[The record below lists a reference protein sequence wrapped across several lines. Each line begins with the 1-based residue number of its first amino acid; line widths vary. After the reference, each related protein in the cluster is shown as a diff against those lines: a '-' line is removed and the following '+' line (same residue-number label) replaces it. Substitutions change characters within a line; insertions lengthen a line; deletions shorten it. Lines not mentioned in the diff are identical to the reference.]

1 MCITKVESFGYGGKL
16 YDTELEAVRAALTEI
31 GARLLK
37 DHHSN
42 MIVGLTEMGKDIGQL
57 AERHSE
63 LTIEAVER
71 AIPQR
76 KTEVLSA

>member
-1 MCITKVESFGYGGKL
+1 MCITKVESFGYAGKL
-16 YDTELEAVRAALTEI
+16 YDTEIEAVRAALTEI

-71 AIPQR
+71 A
-76 KTEVLSA
+76 LSA